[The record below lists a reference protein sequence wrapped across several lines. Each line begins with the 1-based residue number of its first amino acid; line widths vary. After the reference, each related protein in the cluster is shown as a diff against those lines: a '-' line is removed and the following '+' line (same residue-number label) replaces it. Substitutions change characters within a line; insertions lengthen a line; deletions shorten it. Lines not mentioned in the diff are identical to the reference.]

1 MIARWAQA
9 ARRRH
14 AKVPDRGDH
23 TLRAT
28 DALDDA
34 LLACWRRLGIPENL
48 LEEKN
53 LVLYSEPESLT
64 LAETGAD
71 GREHYLEHSAAQAW
85 TSMKRAAQA
94 DSIDIH
100 IVSAF
105 RSIERQT
112 EILERKLRAGQRLE
126 QIFAVSAPPGC
137 SEHHTG
143 RAIDIGT
150 GGSAALEAQ
159 FEATEAFRWLEA
171 NGARFGF
178 RLSYPP
184 GNIHGYDYE
193 PWHWCYS
200 PG

>member
-1 MIARWAQA
+1 
-9 ARRRH
+9 
-14 AKVPDRGDH
+14 
-23 TLRAT
+23 
-28 DALDDA
+28 
-34 LLACWRRLGIPENL
+34 
-48 LEEKN
+48 
-53 LVLYSEPESLT
+53 
-64 LAETGAD
+64 
-71 GREHYLEHSAAQAW
+71 
-85 TSMKRAAQA
+85 MKRAALA

-150 GGSAALEAQ
+150 GDSTPLEAQ

-171 NGARFGF
+171 NGVRFGF